1 MSQYD
6 PYIES
11 GLTRGH
17 VAGTCS
23 GNKLLFY
30 VRTGRIGRSAP
41 RKFKKNTNRSQ
52 GSVLWAWLEF
62 FHP

>member
-11 GLTRGH
+11 ALTRGH

-23 GNKLLFY
+23 GNKLLFMY
-30 VRTGRIGRSAP
+30 AQDAQAGVLLGNLKKKTHEQVP
-41 RKFKKNTNRSQ
+41 RFCFV
-52 GSVLWAWLEF
+52 GVA
-62 FHP
+62 

>member
-41 RKFKKNTNRSQ
+41 RKFKKKHEQVPRFCFV
-52 GSVLWAWLEF
+52 GVA
-62 FHP
+62 